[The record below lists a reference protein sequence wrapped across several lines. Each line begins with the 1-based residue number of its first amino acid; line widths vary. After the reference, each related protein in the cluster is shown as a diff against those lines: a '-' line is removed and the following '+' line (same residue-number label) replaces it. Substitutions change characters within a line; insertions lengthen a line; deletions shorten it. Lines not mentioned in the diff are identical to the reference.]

1 MLWPE
6 IMILFIKYFISFTF
20 VNSVELIAN
29 ARVVFLEL
37 FKNTLEENIIGD
49 FLIAWFFLKDH

>member
-1 MLWPE
+1 
-6 IMILFIKYFISFTF
+6 MILFIKYFISFTF